1 MYGHRVAIGC
11 RDCEPCR
18 DRERTA
24 AEQQQQLVGVVV
36 GRTVAAAQ
44 AARA

>member
-1 MYGHRVAIGC
+1 MYGQPSGVATAS
-11 RDCEPCR
+11 RA